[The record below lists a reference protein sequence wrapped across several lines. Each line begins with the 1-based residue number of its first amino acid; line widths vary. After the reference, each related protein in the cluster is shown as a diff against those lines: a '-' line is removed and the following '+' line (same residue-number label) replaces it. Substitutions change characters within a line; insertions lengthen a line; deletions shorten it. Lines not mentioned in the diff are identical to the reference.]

1 MKKSTLAGSQPNEPV
16 LTNMFL
22 FQEKPLDENG
32 FFQHRHNGN
41 DLLFTNDCFL
51 RNMQKYK
58 YIANIDV
65 DEIIIPN
72 NMNFWSDMMEVLEEQ
87 SQREVYKQVQFYF
100 SVKLIQP
107 LSSKLISNY
116 GMLQ

>member
-1 MKKSTLAGSQPNEPV
+1 MKKSTLADSQPNDPV

-58 YIANIDV
+58 YIVNIDD
-65 DEIIIPN
+65 DEIIIPQS
-72 NMNFWSDMMEVLEEQ
+72 MNILSDMLEVLEEL
-87 SQREVYKQVQFYF
+87 SQKEVF
-100 SVKLIQP
+100 
-107 LSSKLISNY
+107 
-116 GMLQ
+116 